1 MTCTLKTGLLSM
13 TGIDA
18 LIMLRSGK
26 ATRITMT
33 EDHRI
38 QIEAT
43 NQTLPNGEVE
53 TSLRYYGSPMN
64 NDILLYLILNEEW
77 TVLK

>member
-1 MTCTLKTGLLSM
+1 
-13 TGIDA
+13 
-18 LIMLRSGK
+18 
-26 ATRITMT
+26 MT